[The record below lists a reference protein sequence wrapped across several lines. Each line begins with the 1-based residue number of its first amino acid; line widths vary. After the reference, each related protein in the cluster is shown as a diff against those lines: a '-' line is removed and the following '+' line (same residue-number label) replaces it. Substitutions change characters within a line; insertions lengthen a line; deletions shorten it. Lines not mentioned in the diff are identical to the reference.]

1 MIGKILYL
9 KVFFNAALL
18 VTLSLFLSACQG
30 GGSFSRNKHA
40 RTYSMLSKEDRGNI
54 KYRGHYKVGNPY
66 KIKGKQYK
74 PREVNRYVK
83 TGVASWYGA
92 RYGFHGN
99 TTANGDI
106 FNKEMLTAAHHTLP
120 LPSLVKVTNLEN
132 GRSVIVLANDR
143 GPFSRNRII
152 DLSEGAATRLGMK
165 KQGTAKV
172 KLQLLHSET
181 KKFLRILGLEKKHGS
196 RSKRPLK
203 NNRCTVNCHIKL
215 VNMKYKLM

>member
-1 MIGKILYL
+1 M
-9 KVFFNAALL
+9 
-18 VTLSLFLSACQG
+18 
-30 GGSFSRNKHA
+30 GGSFSRNNHA

-120 LPSLVKVTNLEN
+120 LPSLVKVTNSEN
-132 GRSVIVLANDR
+132 SKSVIVLVNDR

-196 RSKRPLK
+196 RAKRPLK